1 MGGIVENGG
10 GAGRNLQNR
19 PFDFPLSSRQLAP
32 NIQVGVVCPLQEAK
46 QLSAY
51 LMDLHASIKPGKSE
65 ADYLFPFSG
74 FQSAFGVT
82 LQIAQPGDNLW
93 VTGPEVDS
101 NLDQERGALELSRH
115 IANCLS
121 MLKAAAA
128 PNVTIVF
135 IPTRW
140 IKWRTF
146 ETESERFD
154 LHNFVKAF
162 CVPQGIATQF
172 LEESTLHDNLQWRIR
187 GWLSLAVYVKSML
200 TPWVLESLDNDSA
213 YVGLGMSLGISRYI
227 GLDINVRERRNPFEI
242 SFVD

>member
-1 MGGIVENGG
+1 M
-10 GAGRNLQNR
+10 
-19 PFDFPLSSRQLAP
+19 S
-32 NIQVGVVCPLQEAK
+32 GVL
-46 QLSAY
+46 
-51 LMDLHASIKPGKSE
+51 
-65 ADYLFPFSG
+65 
-74 FQSAFGVT
+74 
-82 LQIAQPGDNLW
+82 
-93 VTGPEVDS
+93 

-187 GWLSLAVYVKSML
+187 GWLSLAVYVKSMR

-213 YVGLGMSLGISRYI
+213 YVGLGMSLGISRYM

>member
-1 MGGIVENGG
+1 
-10 GAGRNLQNR
+10 
-19 PFDFPLSSRQLAP
+19 
-32 NIQVGVVCPLQEAK
+32 
-46 QLSAY
+46 
-51 LMDLHASIKPGKSE
+51 
-65 ADYLFPFSG
+65 
-74 FQSAFGVT
+74 
-82 LQIAQPGDNLW
+82 
-93 VTGPEVDS
+93 
-101 NLDQERGALELSRH
+101 
-115 IANCLS
+115 
-121 MLKAAAA
+121 
-128 PNVTIVF
+128 IVF

-187 GWLSLAVYVKSML
+187 GWLSLAVYVKSMR